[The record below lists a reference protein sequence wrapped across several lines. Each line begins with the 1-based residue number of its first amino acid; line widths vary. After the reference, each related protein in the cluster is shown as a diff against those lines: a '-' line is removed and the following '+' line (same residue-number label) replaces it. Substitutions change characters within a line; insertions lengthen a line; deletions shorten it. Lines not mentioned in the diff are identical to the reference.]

1 MIDAKTVAD
10 LRARTGAGIVDCKN
24 ALEEADGNVEQ
35 AIEVLRKKGAAK
47 AAKKSAERQT
57 AEGLVDAYVH
67 ANGSVGAI
75 VEVQCETDFVA
86 RNPEF
91 KELVHDIAMQVVAM
105 SPRYVSPEQIPADV
119 VENEKAAFMGADDLA
134 GKPDDIKEKI
144 VEGKMSKWYQEIC
157 LLNQQWIKDDGKTIA
172 QLIDE
177 KIATIGEKIVVARFS
192 RMELSAE
199 GKEACE

>member
-24 ALEEADGNVEQ
+24 ALEEADGNAEQ

-119 VENEKAAFMGADDLA
+119 VENEKAAFMSADDLA

-199 GKEACE
+199 GKDKE